1 MAENYTVNYNIN
13 VNSEKAISA
22 LTAFQNATSKLT
34 DAQKKLTAFQK
45 KIDQT
50 INKFNQFSKR
60 HRFCPLKLM

>member
-50 INKFNQFSKR
+50 INKFNQFSKKA
-60 HRFCPLKLM
+60 PVLSIKLM